1 MGTDL
6 NKWGTDLDATKEHAL
21 QRDTKEGHQ
30 RGTYLVY
37 LEKKRGCP
45 SLQII
50 LKNKGGLSLFAN
62 CFEK

>member
-30 RGTYLVY
+30 RGTPKRDIPCL
-37 LEKKRGCP
+37 LRKKE
-45 SLQII
+45 
-50 LKNKGGLSLFAN
+50 GLSLFTN
-62 CFEK
+62 YFEK